1 MSRCIE
7 TLDRRSVASR
17 PTTRLWLRL
26 LLEQVF
32 VWVTLARSRRD
43 LAALDDRALRDIGID
58 SATAATE
65 ASKPFWRSW

>member
-1 MSRCIE
+1 MSSCIE

-17 PTTRLWLRL
+17 PTTRLSLL
-26 LLEQVF
+26 LLEKVF

-58 SATAATE
+58 RATAAAE